1 MHYGTCVYTNT
12 HSYIATWRYYLN
24 ICIHIP
30 VDNTEIPI
38 PVDNTEMPKHSSA
51 SEIEPLCTHEQE
63 EKQQTNNSVQQN
75 LSEGDDTVSG

>member
-1 MHYGTCVYTNT
+1 MVHVYIQTYIPWL
-12 HSYIATWRYYLN
+12 HSHMKYYLN
-24 ICIHIP
+24 IYITIP

-63 EKQQTNNSVQQN
+63 EKQQTNNSVLQN